1 LGLSHKKGKGFYGQA
16 NKEKREEFVEEFKK
30 KSFPAP

>member
-1 LGLSHKKGKGFYGQA
+1 LRYKKGKGFYGEA
-16 NKEKREEFVEEFKK
+16 TKEKRKEFVEEFEK